1 MQSSMAVC
9 LARTEFDGKARATT
23 DLIRP
28 NVPKDSV
35 EIKKNESE
43 FRYRFSEVALP

>member
-9 LARTEFDGKARATT
+9 LARTEFHGKALAAT
-23 DLIRP
+23 DPISLD
-28 NVPKDSV
+28 VPKDSV

-43 FRYRFSEVALP
+43 FNYRSSEVLLP